1 MKKRIISIFLIV
13 SFIVSMVAVSAVS
26 SSALTT
32 NLAPPT
38 LGKVS
43 NYNGFININWSRV
56 SGAEQYCMWYRIN
69 DKGKWY
75 GVYTTKNYWNIQ
87 HPVPGTKFTIKIS
100 AVNYWGEHS
109 AKYSNQK
116 IIRYVNPPKITSV
129 MQCSYHGAHG
139 LMIEWTNVS
148 LANKYR
154 LFYRYRKSKS
164 DNWSTWKWSDI
175 TRNRYDINLVNHAY
189 ICTFYWTNLEH
200 CTYFEIKICAKAYG
214 HLSCYSNLVTP
225 WCG

>member
-100 AVNYWGEHS
+100 AVDYWGEHS
-109 AKYSNQK
+109 AKYSNDK

-129 MQCSYHGAHG
+129 MQCNNGFV
-139 LMIEWTNVS
+139 INWTNIGI
-148 LANKYR
+148 ADKYC
-154 LFYRYRKSKS
+154 LFYRYRDSK
-164 DNWSTWKWSDI
+164 NKKWSSWSSAYI
-175 TRNRYDINLVNHAY
+175 TRDKYNIFYDKNSHRYMCEFKWKKLKRCY
-189 ICTFYWTNLEH
+189 
-200 CTYFEIKICAKAYG
+200 YFEIKVCAKAYG
-214 HLSCYSNLVTP
+214 YLSAYSNLYSQ
-225 WCG
+225 WHG

>member
-1 MKKRIISIFLIV
+1 MKERLVSIFLILSIV
-13 SFIVSMVAVSAVS
+13 VSMVAVSAVS
-26 SSALTT
+26 SSASTT
-32 NLAPPT
+32 SLAAPT

-109 AKYSNQK
+109 AKYSNEK
-116 IIRYVNPPKITSV
+116 IIRYVNPPKIISV
-129 MQCSYHGAHG
+129 MQCDTGFV
-139 LMIEWTNVS
+139 MNWTNVGI
-148 LANKYR
+148 ANKYC
-154 LFYRYRKSKS
+154 LFYRYRNS
-164 DNWSTWKWSDI
+164 DKKKWSSWSS
-175 TRNRYDINLVNHAY
+175 AY
-189 ICTFYWTNLEH
+189 ITKDRYSVFYDKNSH
-200 CTYFEIKICAKAYG
+200 KFGSFIKII
-214 HLSCYSNLVTP
+214 
-225 WCG
+225 

>member
-1 MKKRIISIFLIV
+1 MKKRLVSIFLIV
-13 SFIVSMVAVSAVS
+13 SIIASMVAVSAVS
-26 SSALTT
+26 SSASTT
-32 NLAPPT
+32 SLAAPT

-109 AKYSNQK
+109 AKYSNEK
-116 IIRYVNPPKITSV
+116 IIRYVNPPKIISV
-129 MQCSYHGAHG
+129 MQCDTGFV
-139 LMIEWTNVS
+139 MDWTNIGI
-148 LANKYR
+148 ANKYC
-154 LFYRYRKSKS
+154 LFYRYRNS
-164 DNWSTWKWSDI
+164 DKKKWSSWSS
-175 TRNRYDINLVNHAY
+175 AY
-189 ICTFYWTNLEH
+189 ITKDRYSIFYDKNSHKYICKFYWKDLKP
-200 CTYFEIKICAKAYG
+200 CYYFEIKVCAKAYG
-214 HLSCYSNLVTP
+214 YLSAYSNLYP
-225 WCG
+225 RWHG

>member
-32 NLAPPT
+32 NLAPPM

-100 AVNYWGEHS
+100 AVDYWGEHS
-109 AKYSNQK
+109 AKYSNDK

-129 MQCSYHGAHG
+129 MQCNNGFV
-139 LMIEWTNVS
+139 INWTNIGI
-148 LANKYR
+148 ADKYC
-154 LFYRYRKSKS
+154 LFYRYRDSK
-164 DNWSTWKWSDI
+164 NKKWSSWSSAYI
-175 TRNRYDINLVNHAY
+175 TRDKYNIFYDKNSHRYMCEFKWKKLKRCY
-189 ICTFYWTNLEH
+189 
-200 CTYFEIKICAKAYG
+200 YFEIKVCAKAYG
-214 HLSCYSNLVTP
+214 YLSAYSNLYSQ
-225 WCG
+225 WHG